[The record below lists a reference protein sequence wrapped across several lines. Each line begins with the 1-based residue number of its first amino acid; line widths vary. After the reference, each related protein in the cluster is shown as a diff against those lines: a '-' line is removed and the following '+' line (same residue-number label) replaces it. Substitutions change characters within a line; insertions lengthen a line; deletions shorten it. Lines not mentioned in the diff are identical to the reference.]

1 MKVLHLAAELAPIA
15 KIGGL
20 ADVTLGLPL
29 ELGKKGLD
37 TCVLIP
43 KYDVIDKKGL
53 KGLKKLSSFKVLF
66 DNQWHK
72 NTLWQAHIG
81 SLKVWLIEEH
91 TQKRYF
97 RRKAIYGCS
106 DDMERFLYFCAC
118 SYALFER
125 YKPDVVH
132 MHDWHT
138 AAIAPMLSFAKSPI
152 QTIFTIHNPA
162 YQGICTKALF
172 KKLNTLKS
180 TKEWSC
186 GLTKINLLKA
196 GIIYSDF
203 VTTVSPRFARDMLSK
218 KSTWGLF
225 ALLKKKGAHYSGI
238 LNGIDYHTWDPEKDP
253 YIKARFNVGKITRIF
268 GRAKTAFAKIKQK
281 NKLDLQKT
289 LHLESNAKV
298 PLIACITRL
307 VEQKGLGLIE
317 HAIEYTLKK
326 GGQFVL
332 LGSRASKETERDFE
346 ELKKQLKPTNRAHLQ
361 FHHNEEIAHK
371 IFAGSDM
378 FIIPSLFEPCGI
390 TQMIAMRFGT
400 IPIVRNTGGLADSVF
415 DLKDSSKKPSK
426 RNGFTFSKPTKASI
440 EEAIDRA
447 LLCWE
452 KRPTEWG
459 RLVNNALKAPYDW
472 EKSAEDY
479 YKIYKKKP

>member
-29 ELGKKGLD
+29 ELHKKGLD

-43 KYDVIDKKGL
+43 KYDVIDKKKL
-53 KGLKKLSSFKVLF
+53 SRLKKVTPFKVFF
-66 DNQWHK
+66 DNRWHK

-81 SLKVWLIEEH
+81 DLKVWLVEEH

-97 RRKAIYGCS
+97 RRKAIYGCP

-118 SYALFER
+118 SLVLIER
-125 YKPDVVH
+125 YKPNVVH

-138 AAIAPMLSFAKSPI
+138 AAVCPMLESLKSPI

-162 YQGICTKALF
+162 YQGICSKALF
-172 KKLNTLKS
+172 KKLSSLKVGKS
-180 TKEWSC
+180 WSC
-186 GLTKINLLKA
+186 GSKELNLLKA

-203 VTTVSPRFARDMLSK
+203 VTTVSPRFAKDMLSQ
-218 KSTWGLF
+218 KSIWGLSS
-225 ALLKKKGAHYSGI
+225 LLKNKGGHYCGI

-253 YIKARFNVGKITRIF
+253 YIKAHFNVGKITRIF
-268 GRAKTAFAKIKQK
+268 SRAKNAFAKIKQK
-281 NKLDLQKT
+281 NKRDLQKT
-289 LHLESNAKV
+289 LHLEIGSKTPV
-298 PLIACITRL
+298 IACITRL
-307 VEQKGLGLIE
+307 VEQKGLALIE
-317 HAIEYTLKK
+317 HAIKYTLKK

-332 LGSRASKETERDFE
+332 LGSSGSKKTKLDFE
-346 ELKKQLKPTNRAHLQ
+346 ALKKQLKPTKRAYLQ
-361 FHHNEEIAHK
+361 LHHNEELAHK

-378 FIIPSLFEPCGI
+378 FIIPSIFEPCGI

-400 IPIVRNTGGLADSVF
+400 IPIARNTGGLADSVF
-415 DLKDSSKKPSK
+415 DLKDPSKKPSQ
-426 RNGFTFSKPTKASI
+426 RNGFIFSKSTKASI
-440 EEAIDRA
+440 EQAIDRA

-452 KRPTEWG
+452 KRPTQWS
-459 RLVNNALKAPYDW
+459 RLMNNALKAPYDW
-472 EKSAEDY
+472 KQSAERYHKLYQDLE
-479 YKIYKKKP
+479 